1 MEQPLFRQESMD
13 RIQSPERLNEY
24 LRVANPSVWVVL
36 AAVIVLLVGMLIW
49 GSLTC
54 IDSFTAGTARVEN
67 GVMTI
72 RFDEEA
78 IADNVEPGMTAA
90 VGESRAVIT
99 SVGRGEDGRLFAL
112 AETALADGEY
122 AVRVS
127 YKQTQVLRLL
137 FN

>member
-1 MEQPLFRQESMD
+1 MEQPLFRRESMD

-36 AAVIVLLVGMLIW
+36 AAVIVLLVGILIW

-54 IDSFTAGTARVEN
+54 IDSFAAGTARVEN

-78 IADNVEPGMTAA
+78 LADNVEPGMTAA